1 MAKHFKRSRKCK
13 ARKLIRDSH
22 RRWAHQQ
29 AAINYSSPP
38 DRCASVTIP
47 PILEALKVEGEA
59 GLLVP
64 DAEGGE

>member
-13 ARKLIRDSH
+13 VRKLIRDSH

-38 DRCASVTIP
+38 DRCASATRH
-47 PILEALKVEGEA
+47 AEGEVA
-59 GLLVP
+59 LLVP
-64 DAEGGE
+64 DGLSVTNE